1 MRLKVWAARN
11 ETQFQM
17 KVVAKMR
24 LNFKIGVARKEAWG
38 SVASDEARVCAARN
52 GLKACRARNG
62 A

>member
-1 MRLKVWAARN
+1 
-11 ETQFQM
+11 M

-24 LNFKIGVARKEAWG
+24 LNFKIGVARKEA
-38 SVASDEARVCAARN
+38 SDEAQVCAARN